1 MPSYVIDDVASRR
14 WEEALDCGLFLLGR
28 RGLDENT
35 AGTNTARGAG
45 LRRRFCWGS
54 ADGQL
59 IFGTASGAL
68 PSACRAG

>member
-35 AGTNTARGAG
+35 AGTNTARGQG
-45 LRRRFCWGS
+45 
-54 ADGQL
+54 
-59 IFGTASGAL
+59 
-68 PSACRAG
+68 